1 MPIYKPRLTR
11 TEQAKYLAVARELVG
26 AGVTLRIP
34 DEWCD
39 NASRLQ
45 ILIDGPPASSIY
57 QLASGLVVYAVHVR
71 ILAERGAVIL
81 QDFQI
86 IPAWD
91 SGICECSPEKGT
103 GYRFAP
109 GLDYEWNEV
118 LNHRIVNLLRFSR
131 RGDMQEGWLLA
142 MGYKP
147 VPEEYGPGRPA
158 PLEVAFL
165 DQFSQQHTASA
176 VFAVERSAKATKPAA
191 RPRTGL
197 WEREDTSERVK
208 GKDSEVLKGPIAGIT
223 SRMLQRIENESENRE
238 WAKFSPEFR

>member
-1 MPIYKPRLTR
+1 MPTYKPRLTR
-11 TEQAKYLAVARELVG
+11 TEQAKYLAVARELLG
-26 AGVTLRIP
+26 AGVTLTIP

-71 ILAERGAVIL
+71 ILTERGPVIL

-91 SGICECSPEKGT
+91 SGTWECSPEKRT

-118 LNHRIVNLLRFSR
+118 LNHRIMNLLRLSR
-131 RGDMQEGWLLA
+131 RGDMHEGWLLA

-176 VFAVERSAKATKPAA
+176 EFAVERSAKATKPAA
-191 RPRTGL
+191 RPRIGL
-197 WEREDTSERVK
+197 WDREDASERVK
-208 GKDSEVLKGPIAGIT
+208 GKDSEVLKDPIAGIT
-223 SRMLQRIENESENRE
+223 SGMLQRRRIENESENRE
-238 WAKFSPEFR
+238 